1 MEVIL
6 DGAKQEVKR
15 VAVRISGMLGA
26 PAANEGSRTVV
37 TLPDHPAAVQ

>member
-15 VAVRISGMLGA
+15 VAARISGMLGA
-26 PAANEGSRTVV
+26 PGAVDGSRTVV
-37 TLPDHPAAVQ
+37 TLPGHPAAVQ